1 MEYLEG
7 ETLADRLK
15 RGALPLE
22 QALEL
27 ALQMASALA
36 AAHEHGIVHRDL
48 KPSNVML
55 TKSGV
60 KLLDFG
66 LAKWEEKAGS
76 VAPTAEK
83 PLTREGALLGTIA
96 YMAPE
101 QLEGKEADARSDIYA
116 FGIVLY
122 EMVTGERA
130 FDTER
135 RRTLEP
141 ARLEEIV
148 STALARSP
156 EERWQSAR
164 DVGRLLS
171 MVSPVEAVATRAKP
185 RRKFERLAGIALVG
199 LAAFVAWWA
208 RERAPAEVMRI
219 VVRLP
224 EGEEFRGGAEG
235 EGPAEMSF
243 GNS

>member
-1 MEYLEG
+1 
-7 ETLADRLK
+7 
-15 RGALPLE
+15 
-22 QALEL
+22 
-27 ALQMASALA
+27 
-36 AAHEHGIVHRDL
+36 
-48 KPSNVML
+48 
-55 TKSGV
+55 
-60 KLLDFG
+60 
-66 LAKWEEKAGS
+66 

-83 PLTREGALLGTIA
+83 PLTQEGALLGTIA

-135 RRTLEP
+135 RRTLAP

-164 DVGRLLS
+164 DMARLLS
-171 MVSPVEAVATRAKP
+171 MANPAEAVVTGAKP
-185 RRKFERLAGIALVG
+185 RRHFERLAWIALAG
-199 LAAFVAWWA
+199 LGLFVAWWA
-208 RERAPAEVMRI
+208 RKPVPAEVTRT

-224 EGEEFRGGAEG
+224 AVRSS
-235 EGPAEMSF
+235 EGPRFLISRSRRTGRGSSSRPVHRRRRRRLSTCGRSGASSRERSPTP
-243 GNS
+243 GA